1 MVFDWAEYLILA
13 EELALRRDNEAA
25 LRSAVSRAYYAA
37 FCKAR
42 NRLRQEGVDIP
53 KTGAAHAIVWSTYRE
68 ATEVLHR
75 QIGNAGDRLRR
86 SRNKADYDDEVTRLA
101 TVVEDAL
108 AKAKRVLE
116 SLENLNHEE
125 K

>member
-1 MVFDWAEYLILA
+1 MVFDWAEYLTLA
-13 EELALRRDNEAA
+13 EELAMRHDDEAA

-37 FCKAR
+37 FCQAR

-53 KTGAAHAIVWSTYRE
+53 KTGAAHRVVWSTYRG
-68 ATEVLHR
+68 ATEALRR

-86 SRNKADYDDEVTRLA
+86 SRNKADYDDEVPRLA

-108 AKAKRVLE
+108 AKAKRLVE

-125 K
+125 E